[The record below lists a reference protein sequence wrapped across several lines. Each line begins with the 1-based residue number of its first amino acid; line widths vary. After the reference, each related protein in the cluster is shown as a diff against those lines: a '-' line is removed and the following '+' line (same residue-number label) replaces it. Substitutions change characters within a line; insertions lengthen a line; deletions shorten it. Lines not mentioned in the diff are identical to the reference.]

1 MWSVYLLS
9 NGTRTYVGST
19 TDPARRLRQH
29 NGEIVGGARSTR
41 GKGPWHIVAYVSGF
55 ENRSV
60 ACRWERIVKCRA
72 RGLYPRLHALIDLH
86 QGKCPGSNKRR
97 SYPVP
102 EGLTYITNF
111 IGKDGGL
118 FITGETT
125 E

>member
-29 NGEIVGGARSTR
+29 NGEIMGGARSTS

-86 QGKCPGSNKRR
+86 QGKCPGSIKRR

-102 EGLTYITNF
+102 EGLTYHTFSNNYQ
-111 IGKDGGL
+111 GEVCT
-118 FITGETT
+118 TGQIVR
-125 E
+125 